1 MKKLLKSPLI
11 ALLMLVVIIYT
22 AYKLLKPEGYNM
34 QTYSDDSGSPGYTR
48 GQDSTAPGEPGSPGT
63 PGTAP
68 KSGFDWAEFW
78 FGKDKKFFGFDLG
91 L

>member
-11 ALLMLVVIIYT
+11 ALLMLGVIIYT

-34 QTYSDDSGSPGYTR
+34 VNDAEDEGSPGYTR
-48 GQDSTAPGEPGSPGT
+48 GQDSTAPGAPGSPGT

-68 KSGFDWAEFW
+68 NTGFNWAEFW
-78 FGKDKKFFGFDLG
+78 FGKDKKFFGLDLG